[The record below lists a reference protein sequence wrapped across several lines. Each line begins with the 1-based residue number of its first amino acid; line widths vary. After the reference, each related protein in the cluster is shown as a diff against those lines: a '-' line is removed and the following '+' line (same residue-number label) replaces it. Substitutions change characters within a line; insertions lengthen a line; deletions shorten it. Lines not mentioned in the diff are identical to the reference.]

1 MRYWD
6 DLREPNSN
14 YVQCPFGILQ
24 SDISHAAL
32 RAYMV
37 LWHDAFTNQRW
48 FKGTMYAE
56 MSYREIGHNLG
67 CSIEWARQVV
77 KELLDHKFV
86 ERLSQRGRKNRYR
99 FIKQRFWEVT

>member
-48 FKGTMYAE
+48 FKGTMYSE
-56 MSYREIGHNLG
+56 MSY
-67 CSIEWARQVV
+67 
-77 KELLDHKFV
+77 KELGNKIGCTMRHAKRLINELLQANFI
-86 ERLSQRGRKNRYR
+86 ERLSSKGRKNKYR
-99 FIKQRFWEVT
+99 FIKQRFWK